1 MNAYRTHSDES
12 TSGEGMMF
20 YWTATV
26 REKDLGLLQ
35 VAITLGG
42 GTITH
47 SQPDAAGGV
56 EVTYVMGDVLP
67 ATDLGALAAS

>member
-1 MNAYRTHSDES
+1 MT
-12 TSGEGMMF
+12 

-42 GTITH
+42 GTITR
-47 SQPDAAGGV
+47 SRPDVAGQV
-56 EVTYVMGDVLP
+56 EVTYVMRGD
-67 ATDLGALAAS
+67 GS

>member
-1 MNAYRTHSDES
+1 
-12 TSGEGMMF
+12 MF

-56 EVTYVMGDVLP
+56 EVTYVMGDVLS